1 LQQVYAF
8 TIDNKRGPKGG
19 EIMAITVTTITD
31 FLTLVGPL
39 FTVMQGLAYLSY
51 IVIAV
56 AIVGANLST
65 FFIAALKF
73 V

>member
-1 LQQVYAF
+1 
-8 TIDNKRGPKGG
+8 
-19 EIMAITVTTITD
+19 MAITTTTIID
-31 FLTLVGPL
+31 FLTLAGSL
-39 FTVMQGLAYLSY
+39 FTVMQGLAYLAY

-65 FFIAALKF
+65 FFINVIKF

>member
-1 LQQVYAF
+1 
-8 TIDNKRGPKGG
+8 
-19 EIMAITVTTITD
+19 MAITVTTITD

-56 AIVGANLST
+56 AIVGANLSA

-73 V
+73 VQQYDSRCIATLVYNINQRG

>member
-1 LQQVYAF
+1 
-8 TIDNKRGPKGG
+8 
-19 EIMAITVTTITD
+19 MAITVTTITD
-31 FLTLVGPL
+31 FLTLAAPL
-39 FTVMQGLAYLSY
+39 FTVMQGLAYLAY

-56 AIVGANLST
+56 AIVGANLCT